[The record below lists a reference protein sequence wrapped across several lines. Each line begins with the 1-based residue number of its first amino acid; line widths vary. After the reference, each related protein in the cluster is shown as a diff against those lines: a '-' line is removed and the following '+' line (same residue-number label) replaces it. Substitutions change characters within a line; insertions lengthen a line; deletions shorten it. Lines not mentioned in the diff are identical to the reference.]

1 MSSFKK
7 GRRPTMICCKC
18 LETLIHCA
26 DGYETVAL
34 NQEVTLAKKIQ
45 LKPPILLESLLDVDR
60 IPVCKR
66 RGPLKILRRLTVI
79 VDDASLLHALSSPS
93 VEGYDL
99 LAVRPTNEKTF
110 QIACSTLSVDI
121 VSVDLSE
128 RVPFSFKRAQ
138 IGQAIERGLC
148 FEVCYSPAIRDSTA
162 RRNTL
167 ANAMELIK
175 IAKGKRIIVSSQA
188 EKAFDLRAPAD
199 VTNLCNLFGVPSPL
213 CKATISSSCR
223 AALLHAATRKK
234 TAKGVVSSTCV
245 PIQNLKA
252 DRGTV
257 ETKQLL
263 DVQKAGKNRKR
274 HGIYLIDT
282 ETELPASK
290 RTSEL
295 LDAESR
301 LQKAGKKRKRH
312 GIYLIDTETEL
323 PASKRTSELLDDE
336 SRLQKEEEAWNL
348 S

>member
-1 MSSFKK
+1 M
-7 GRRPTMICCKC
+7 
-18 LETLIHCA
+18 
-26 DGYETVAL
+26 
-34 NQEVTLAKKIQ
+34 
-45 LKPPILLESLLDVDR
+45 
-60 IPVCKR
+60 
-66 RGPLKILRRLTVI
+66 
-79 VDDASLLHALSSPS
+79 
-93 VEGYDL
+93 
-99 LAVRPTNEKTF
+99 
-110 QIACSTLSVDI
+110 
-121 VSVDLSE
+121 
-128 RVPFSFKRAQ
+128 
-138 IGQAIERGLC
+138 
-148 FEVCYSPAIRDSTA
+148 
-162 RRNTL
+162 
-167 ANAMELIK
+167 
-175 IAKGKRIIVSSQA
+175 
-188 EKAFDLRAPAD
+188 
-199 VTNLCNLFGVPSPL
+199 
-213 CKATISSSCR
+213 
-223 AALLHAATRKK
+223 
-234 TAKGVVSSTCV
+234 VSSTCV